1 MNSSSERRADTL
13 NFMQSMLLQ
22 LGQMAR
28 GERFEMLAYLIDMSY
43 VECSDLIR
51 KDHALSVDHQQRNS
65 AA

>member
-1 MNSSSERRADTL
+1 MNTSAERRAQTL

-22 LGQMAR
+22 LAQMAKS
-28 GERFEMLAYLIDMSY
+28 ERQDMLSYLIDMAY

-51 KDHALSVDHQQRNS
+51 VEHASIVDQKQRNT

>member
-13 NFMQSMLLQ
+13 NFKQSMLLQ
-22 LGQMAR
+22 LGQMAK
-28 GERFEMLAYLIDMSY
+28 GERCEMLAYLIDMSY

-51 KDHALSVDHQQRNS
+51 QDHALAVNHQKRDS